1 MDWVKI
7 KKNHPKTFMEF
18 MQTKFSLEDFWEAY
32 SIYVDIR
39 VKESNSGEE
48 YWDFKIE
55 SKLVMYSSLCSKT
68 IKRNGQILTIHS
80 SNDIKMKI
88 VNRVFKIIEEQIK
101 DNNFLRN

>member
-32 SIYVDIR
+32 SIYVGIR